1 LTNFFYIIFICEG
14 RKDQLLIGALKSN
27 IGHTEASSGL
37 CSLSKVIISLENQ
50 CIPANLHMKVPNPK
64 IEGLV
69 NGVLKPIIQNT
80 PFDGDLVG
88 LNCFGFGG
96 VNVHAIVRANRKES
110 SIQNYRIVDKI
121 PRLVLMCGRNN
132 ETLSHTFASLVNNPQ
147 KLTRDYLSLL
157 NDTSKTSP
165 FRSNSAFKGMKYRG
179 FTIFESS
186 PHNKILSTNIEI
198 KEVSKYKKQIW
209 YIFSGMGSQWPAM
222 AKSLIDIKSFAK
234 SIKILAQ
241 VLKDY
246 NIDLMNLLLETKVDA
261 MQSPFNSFIA
271 IAAIQI
277 ALVDLLNELD
287 IRPDGVIGH
296 SIGELVCAYAD
307 GCITAEETIL
317 IAYWRGKCLEDNNK
331 TKGMMAAVGMSWD
344 EIQQRCPENVFAAC
358 HNAEDSVTISGEENS
373 IQSFVNKLIEDNI
386 FARKVDSSGVAF
398 HCPLINSIAE
408 PLLIKLQNIIP
419 SNRIRSSKWISSTY
433 SQSECNSHKAKY
445 ASPQYFVD
453 NLILPALFYDALKR
467 IPKNAITIEISPHH
481 LLQPIL
487 KRNLGS
493 DITYIPLMKKNSNN
507 MKLLLSSI
515 GHLYTLGFNP
525 LIEKLYHKV
534 DYPVSSDTPLI
545 SPLLKWNHKKKYTVT
560 QYPDFFNP
568 IGRYD
573 YAVKVDLQVI
583 YL

>member
-1 LTNFFYIIFICEG
+1 M
-14 RKDQLLIGALKSN
+14 S
-27 IGHTEASSGL
+27 
-37 CSLSKVIISLENQ
+37 
-50 CIPANLHMKVPNPK
+50 VPNPR

-69 NGVLKPIIQNT
+69 SGILKPIIQNT
-80 PFDGDLVG
+80 PFDGDLVA

-96 VNVHAIVRANRKES
+96 VNVHLIVKSHDKKPAID
-110 SIQNYRIVDKI
+110 NYKIVDQI
-121 PRLVLMCGRNN
+121 PRLVQMCGRNQEILN
-132 ETLSHTFASLVNNPQ
+132 HIFTSIVNNPK
-147 KLTRDYLSLL
+147 KLTRDYLSLI
-157 NDTSKTSP
+157 NDISKTSP
-165 FRSNSAFKGMKYRG
+165 FRLKSALKGMGYRG
-179 FTIFESS
+179 FTIFDYSPQNTLESTDVQIRKVPKS
-186 PHNKILSTNIEI
+186 Q
-198 KEVSKYKKQIW
+198 KQIW
-209 YIFSGMGSQWPAM
+209 FVFTGMGSQWPAM
-222 AKSLIDIKSFAK
+222 AES
-234 SIKILAQ
+234 
-241 VLKDY
+241 
-246 NIDLMNLLLETKVDA
+246 LMNIKVFENSIRASAKVLEDFEINLMSLLLEKNENV
-261 MQSPFNSFIA
+261 MRSPLCSFIA

-344 EIQQRCPENVFAAC
+344 ETQQRCPENVFAAC
-358 HNAEDSVTISGEENS
+358 NNAEDSVTISGEENS